1 MLKKLMRGWY
11 SLPTILVFQMMKVY
25 PNPKGRSRLNASQGY
40 ANSRGVYYHRGQNG
54 DIKSFTFTLFI
65 PISVC
70 VCQGIG
76 FTTYS
81 YFIISTSENV
91 MSSSASAGLGLLDL
105 SAPVAA
111 TSAPPGV
118 SSNAAGLLQADTTDA
133 TGKNNDTC
141 YSDYTTTKSVLFLRL
156 V

>member
-1 MLKKLMRGWY
+1 MRGWY
-11 SLPTILVFQMMKVY
+11 SLPTILVFQMIKVY

-54 DIKSFTFTLFI
+54 DIKPFTFTYLSPYLCAYTRVLDLLHI
-65 PISVC
+65 H
-70 VCQGIG
+70 
-76 FTTYS
+76 YS
-81 YFIISTSENV
+81 YCIISTSDNV

-105 SAPVAA
+105 SSPAAA

-133 TGKNNDTC
+133 AGKIMIRVTLITPPPNLC
-141 YSDYTTTKSVLFLRL
+141 FSSD
-156 V
+156 

>member
-1 MLKKLMRGWY
+1 MRGWY

-81 YFIISTSENV
+81 YCIISTSENV

-118 SSNAAGLLQADTTDA
+118 SRQQVNI
-133 TGKNNDTC
+133 
-141 YSDYTTTKSVLFLRL
+141 TTTNRNPSISCYISALSIYVYIPDICSFSVIAPINIT
-156 V
+156 

>member
-1 MLKKLMRGWY
+1 MMKKLVRGWY
-11 SLPTILVFQMMKVY
+11 SLPTILVFQMIKVD

-40 ANSRGVYYHRGQNG
+40 ANSRGVYYHRGQNR
-54 DIKSFTFTLFI
+54 FY
-65 PISVC
+65 PHNSVYIR
-70 VCQGIG
+70 VHNRL
-76 FTTYS
+76 TTYS
-81 YFIISTSENV
+81 YCIISTSDNV

-133 TGKNNDTC
+133 AGKIMIRVTLITPPPNLC
-141 YSDYTTTKSVLFLRL
+141 FSSD
-156 V
+156 

>member
-1 MLKKLMRGWY
+1 ML
-11 SLPTILVFQMMKVY
+11 PKVM
-25 PNPKGRSRLNASQGY
+25 
-40 ANSRGVYYHRGQNG
+40 NSRGVYYHRGQNG

-76 FTTYS
+76 LTTYS
-81 YFIISTSENV
+81 CCIISSSDNV

-105 SAPVAA
+105 SAPAAA
-111 TSAPPGV
+111 TSAPSGV

-133 TGKNNDTC
+133 AGKIMIRVTLITPPPNLC
-141 YSDYTTTKSVLFLRL
+141 FSSD
-156 V
+156 